1 MIHGCATT
9 QLVFHDG
16 QALNLERSL
25 ALRRH
30 SPAGFAWG
38 YAGSG
43 PAQLALALLLEFTD
57 EATALTHYQAFKK
70 DLVAPL
76 PLDNDF
82 TWPDSLVE
90 TWLAD
95 APVSEESGAV

>member
-1 MIHGCATT
+1 MIYGCAATHSV
-9 QLVFHDG
+9 LHDG
-16 QALNLERSL
+16 TPLDLEHSL
-25 ALRRH
+25 RLKRH
-30 SPAGFAWG
+30 SPTGFAWG

-43 PAQLALALLLEFTD
+43 PAQLALALLLEFTTET
-57 EATALTHYQAFKK
+57 EALARYQAFKA

-76 PLDNDF
+76 PMGHDF

-95 APVSEESGAV
+95 RTA